1 MLNQI
6 DMSIYSNID
15 KHILLP
21 IADVIT
27 SRGVSKE
34 WKMMQKADKYTENQL
49 LDLQNQRLQ
58 ALVKHCYAHVPYY
71 RNMFDKLGLK
81 SEDIKTRDD
90 LRKLPVLTKQM
101 VREHFD
107 ELIADNVS
115 DYNVMTGST
124 GGSTGMPMKFKK
136 DIQTWNMSWASSF
149 RAWEWYGYHLGEKM
163 FTLGGNSLVK
173 KTRGVSA
180 KDIFDKVIMR
190 NLKRSSGDV
199 SDEAMQ
205 GHYEA
210 FMQYKPVA
218 MRGYASS
225 MVIFARFIERKNL
238 PVLPLKVI
246 LTTGEILMPEY
257 RNVLERVFQCKV
269 YDEYGAGDGGV
280 DAHECQLQQ
289 GLHLSEERCVVE
301 ITDKEGNVLPDG
313 QTGYVCTTDLGNY
326 AFPFLRYHVGDMAYI
341 KPEKCSC
348 GRVSRVLG
356 QVMGRA
362 GKLLYNKQGVPISPT
377 MLPIMLYRNN
387 NYHDAANVEI
397 YNKIDRFQIRQDKEG
412 NIRVLVKLKDSNEGH
427 KQFEYILTNYRN
439 HFIGSEVCLE
449 FVDEI
454 PLLPSGKED
463 YCVSEYKN
471 Y

>member
-1 MLNQI
+1 MNV
-6 DMSIYSNID
+6 YSYLD
-15 KHILLP
+15 KKLLLP
-21 IADVIT
+21 IADVVT

-34 WKMMQKADKYTENQL
+34 WKLMQKVDKYTEKQL
-49 LDLQNQRLQ
+49 IDLQNQRLQ
-58 ALVKHCYAHVPYY
+58 ALVKHCYAHVLYY
-71 RNMFDKLGLK
+71 RKMFDKLGLK
-81 SEDIKTRDD
+81 PEDIKTRDD

-101 VREHFD
+101 VRDHYE
-107 ELIADNVS
+107 ELIADNIN
-115 DYNVMTGST
+115 DYNVMNGST
-124 GGSTGMPMKFKK
+124 GGSTGTPLKFKK
-136 DIQTWNMSWASSF
+136 DIQTWNMAWASSF

-210 FMQYKPVA
+210 FMHYKPVA

-225 MVIFARFIERKNL
+225 MVIFARFIERNNL

-280 DAHECQLQQ
+280 DAHECLLQQ

-301 ITDKEGNVLPDG
+301 ITDREGNVLPDG

-362 GKLLYNKQGVPISPT
+362 GKLLYNKQGVPLSPT
-377 MLPIMLYRNN
+377 MLPFMLYPDKD
-387 NYHDAANVEI
+387 YHNPASVVV
-397 YNKIDRFQIRQDKEG
+397 YNKIDRFQFRQDKDG
-412 NIRVLVKLKDSNEGH
+412 NIRVLLKLKDSNEEQS
-427 KQFEYILTNYRN
+427 QFGYVVTNCQD
-439 HFIGSEVCLE
+439 HFEDSIVNVE
-449 FVDEI
+449 FVDDI
-454 PLLPSGKED
+454 PTLPSGKED
-463 YCVSEYKN
+463 YCVSEYEYN
-471 Y
+471 Q

>member
-1 MLNQI
+1 MNV
-6 DMSIYSNID
+6 YSCLD
-15 KHILLP
+15 KNLLLP

-34 WKMMQKADKYTENQL
+34 WKLMQKADKYTEKQL

-58 ALVKHCYAHVPYY
+58 ALVRHSYAHVPYY
-71 RNMFDKLGLK
+71 RNMFDTLGLRPD
-81 SEDIKTRDD
+81 DIKTRED

-101 VREHFD
+101 VRDHYQ
-107 ELIADNVS
+107 ELIADNIA
-115 DYNVMTGST
+115 DYNVMNGST
-124 GGSTGMPMKFKK
+124 GGSTGTPLKFKK
-136 DIQTWNMSWASSF
+136 DIQTWNMAWASSF

-225 MVIFARFIERKNL
+225 MVIFARFIERRNL

-280 DAHECQLQQ
+280 DAHECLLQQ

-313 QTGYVCTTDLGNY
+313 QTGFVCVTDLGNY

-341 KPEKCSC
+341 KPGKCAC

-377 MLPIMLYRNN
+377 MLPFMLYPDKD
-387 NYHDAANVEI
+387 YHNPASIVV
-397 YNKIDRFQIRQDKEG
+397 YNKIDRFQFRQDKDG
-412 NIRVLVKLKDSNEGH
+412 NIRVLLKLKDSNEDQS
-427 KQFEYILTNYRN
+427 QFGYVVTNCQD
-439 HFIGSEVCLE
+439 HFVDSIVNVE
-449 FVDEI
+449 FVDDI
-454 PLLPSGKED
+454 PTLPSGKED
-463 YCVSEYKN
+463 YCVSEYEYKQ
-471 Y
+471 